1 MCQADVKTLRK
12 PKSKSYDACRLGRQC
27 MARDPKERPTFEDI
41 SRALKH
47 IASKLARTNSNDL
60 SNFRSL
66 SCP

>member
-1 MCQADVKTLRK
+1 MH
-12 PKSKSYDACRLGRQC
+12 CRLGRQC